1 MKKFFFLLACV
12 AMSMWAMGQDNQLIW
27 LNGYI
32 FKIFIIFAVDLHLKY
47 GIRPIN
53 C

>member
-1 MKKFFFLLACV
+1 MLTRKYLKTIIVNLGVNC
-12 AMSMWAMGQDNQLIW
+12 
-27 LNGYI
+27 YI
-32 FKIFIIFAVDLHLKY
+32 FKIFIIFAIDLHLKY